1 MINGRT
7 SEEDFVRSYAGYEC
21 SVLISLSVGLVQLH
35 VLWRKMEL
43 MI

>member
-1 MINGRT
+1 MINVRT

-21 SVLISLSVGLVQLH
+21 SVLISLSVGLVQL
-35 VLWRKMEL
+35 LWRKMEL

>member
-7 SEEDFVRSYAGYEC
+7 SEEDFVRSYAGLEC
-21 SVLISLSVGLVQLH
+21 FVLIPLSVGLAQL
-35 VLWRKMEL
+35 LRKKK